1 MGTGKRASGT
11 GAAVADVASQPE
23 VQDGADI
30 DGDNGAAGIGSDSPR
45 AEKLDAADV
54 QKRLNAEERYDCPV
68 TKLCLVEARESLFY
82 GAYGNAPIEDS
93 DRNYAVF
100 ADGRILEL

>member
-1 MGTGKRASGT
+1 MGTRKGTSGT
-11 GAAVADVASQPE
+11 GEAVADVASESE

-30 DGDNGAAGIGSDSPR
+30 NGDNGATSSGSDSPR
-45 AEKLDAADV
+45 AEKLASADV
-54 QKRLNAEERYDCPV
+54 QERLNAEEKYDCPV
-68 TKLCLVEARESLFY
+68 TQLHLVEAREKLFY

>member
-11 GAAVADVASQPE
+11 GAAVADAASQPE

-30 DGDNGAAGIGSDSPR
+30 NSDNGAAGVRSDSPR

-54 QKRLNAEERYDCPV
+54 QKRLNAEEKYDCPV
-68 TKLCLVEARESLFY
+68 TQLHLVEAREKLFY

>member
-11 GAAVADVASQPE
+11 GAALVDVASQPE

-30 DGDNGAAGIGSDSPR
+30 DSDNGAIGIGSDSPR
-45 AEKLDAADV
+45 AQKLDAANV
-54 QKRLNAEERYDCPV
+54 QKRLNAEEAYDCPV
-68 TKLCLVEARESLFY
+68 TQLYLVEAREKLFY
-82 GAYGNAPIEDS
+82 GAYGNAPIEDADS
-93 DRNYAVF
+93 NYAVF

>member
-1 MGTGKRASGT
+1 MGTGKRP
-11 GAAVADVASQPE
+11 AAAREVLADVASGQE

-30 DGDNGAAGIGSDSPR
+30 DSDNGAIGARPDSPR
-45 AEKLDAADV
+45 AQKLDAADV
-54 QKRLNAEERYDCPV
+54 QKRLNAEEVYDCPV
-68 TKLCLVEARESLFY
+68 TQLYLVDAREKLFY

-93 DRNYAVF
+93 DSNYAVF